1 MSVIEVRR
9 LTKDYGGG
17 KGIFDVD
24 LKVEQGE
31 IFGFLGPNGAG
42 KTTTIRNL
50 LGFIKP
56 DDGQVKINGMDC
68 FSEAARIHQRLGY
81 LAGELAFFDDLSGKQ
96 MIQFVA
102 ELKDVCGQNRID
114 ELMERFDL
122 NPQGRIKKMS
132 KGMKQKIGIVCAFM
146 NDPDIIILDEPTS
159 GLDPLMQNEFVELL
173 LEEKKKGK
181 TIFMSS
187 HIFEEVERTCDRTA
201 IIKAGKI
208 VTIEDMVSLK
218 AKKQKSFVITFDS
231 EAEAKR
237 FAAEPYEIARREGN
251 TATVLLT
258 GGVDGLLKTLA
269 GYEVRDLDVKA
280 SSLEE
285 IFLRYYGE
293 EAAK

>member
-1 MSVIEVRR
+1 MSVIEVSG

-68 FSEAARIHQRLGY
+68 FSEAAEIHQSLGY

-102 ELKDVCGQNRID
+102 ELKGVCGQNRID
-114 ELMERFDL
+114 ELMERFGL

-201 IIKAGKI
+201 IIKDGKI

-218 AKKQKSFVITFDS
+218 AKKQKSFVVTFDS

-237 FAAEPYEIARREGN
+237 FAAEPYEITRREGN
-251 TATVLLT
+251 TVTVLLT
-258 GGVDGLLKTLA
+258 GGIDGLLKTIA